1 MKKTVLLILIVP
13 FIFLSCTDNP
23 AVNHA
28 FVKYGHR
35 QGVTSITVP
44 GFVVRLAARIGD
56 LEKDER
62 ELLRSI
68 DKVKVLAVEDPHWNE
83 DLDLHAEFYQT
94 INKDHQYEELMH
106 VKNDHE
112 SVTLFGK
119 MTDAGVIR
127 EMVILTGGDD
137 NVLVYLKGHFRADM
151 LNKYIH
157 KHEGDHFLSF
167 DF

>member
-1 MKKTVLLILIVP
+1 MFFILILP
-13 FIFLSCTDNP
+13 LAFISCTDNP

-35 QGVTSITVP
+35 KGVTSITVP

-56 LEKDER
+56 LEKEER

-68 DKVKVLAVEDPHWNE
+68 DKVKVLAVENPRANE
-83 DLDLHAEFYQT
+83 DINLHAEFYHKM
-94 INKDHQYEELMH
+94 NKEGQYEELMH
-106 VKNDHE
+106 VRDDHE
-112 SVTLFGK
+112 SVTIFGK
-119 MTDAGVIR
+119 MTEADVIR

-157 KHEGDHFLSF
+157 VHERSNHFLSF